1 MKKNKISKNWIKKQ
15 KKDFFVRK
23 SKLEGY
29 RSRAAYKLIEINE
42 KFNLIR
48 NGMSILD
55 LGGAP
60 GSWSQYI
67 LNNYKNIRLLTID
80 LKEIKPINKAYQL
93 KGDFTEIQTRNRIKE
108 YFGEKI
114 DILLSDMAENTT
126 GNKNLD
132 VISTTELFK
141 ESIYFSKEILKKNG
155 SFISKIF
162 MGSTF
167 EEIISLSKE
176 IYEET
181 RVFKPISSRKG
192 SKENFIIC
200 RFLR

>member
-1 MKKNKISKNWIKKQ
+1 LKKNKISKNWIKKQ

-181 RVFKPISSRKG
+181 RVFKPISSRKD
-192 SKENFIIC
+192 SKENFIIS

>member
-108 YFGEKI
+108 YFGGKI

-181 RVFKPISSRKG
+181 RVFKPISSRKD
-192 SKENFIIC
+192 SKENFIIS

>member
-80 LKEIKPINKAYQL
+80 LKQIEPINKAYQL

-108 YFGEKI
+108 YFGGKI

-141 ESIYFSKEILKKNG
+141 ESIHFSKEILKKNG

-181 RVFKPISSRKG
+181 RVFKPISSRKD
-192 SKENFIIC
+192 SKENFIIS

>member
-181 RVFKPISSRKG
+181 RVFKPISSRKD
-192 SKENFIIC
+192 SKENFIIS